1 MKQHIYYSST
11 AYQNIYSENKNSSF
25 RSDIVAH
32 NLDYI
37 ADGQLEAALVNLT
50 FTLKEKILNKNLQLG
65 VRSSLQLDANI
76 RASNYDNIIY
86 TFTLLA
92 SLKTSLNYQVPPT
105 QYIYFSTTKEHL
117 SRAKFE
123 IINLETNE
131 LFGEIDNSSSPT
143 LKSEEALTAAVEYC
157 ANLPRVSFEN
167 VKTSDF
173 LNYLHRYHTW

>member
-92 SLKTSLNYQVPPT
+92 SLKTS
-105 QYIYFSTTKEHL
+105 
-117 SRAKFE
+117 
-123 IINLETNE
+123 
-131 LFGEIDNSSSPT
+131 
-143 LKSEEALTAAVEYC
+143 
-157 ANLPRVSFEN
+157 
-167 VKTSDF
+167 
-173 LNYLHRYHTW
+173 